1 MRICKIVKGLVEGGS
16 HPDGVAVSVASEDG
30 FGLEIAKLEADGFFE
45 IKSSA
50 LKNRIYVKCN
60 GIVVEFCG
68 DFEHLHLFAAGL
80 KCQNCAVGKESLG
93 VCAELAG
100 GLVVVVDLYLE
111 IGKKLGMDS
120 KAVDNAVQRARKKL
134 KRALAE

>member
-1 MRICKIVKGLVEGGS
+1 
-16 HPDGVAVSVASEDG
+16 VASEDG

-45 IKSSA
+45 IEACA

-80 KCQNCAVGKESLG
+80 KGQYCAVGKESLG
-93 VCAELAG
+93 VGTEFARSF
-100 GLVVVVDLYLE
+100 VVVVDLYLE
-111 IGKKLGMDS
+111 IGKKLGFY
-120 KAVDNAVQRARKKL
+120 V
-134 KRALAE
+134 